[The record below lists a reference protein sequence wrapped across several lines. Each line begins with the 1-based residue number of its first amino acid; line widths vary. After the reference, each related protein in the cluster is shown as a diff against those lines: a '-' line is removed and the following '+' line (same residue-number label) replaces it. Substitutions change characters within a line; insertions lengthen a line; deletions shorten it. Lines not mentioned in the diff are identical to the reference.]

1 MKKICLITP
10 PSPFL
15 ADERVFYFIGILKV
29 AAAWEKLGYKI
40 DHIDLCG
47 VQNVEDVL
55 SDYFSSNKDLHFVG
69 LTATSPQYPNAHK
82 VALWIKQNHPELK
95 LVLGGTHAT
104 LSHTSYKREL
114 SRGITNGRARRAVE
128 KIMEAFDVLAA
139 GDGELLLDLILATN
153 QGVIDGDDR
162 KSPLFLSD
170 KLLDES
176 PWPARHLID
185 VNSYNYTIDGVK
197 ATNVIL
203 QLGCPYKCFTGDTKI
218 ITSNSPNKK
227 AKDVKLGDKLIAF
240 NEQTK
245 ELVETEVVRLYE
257 NVADEIYVIEF
268 EDGTKIETTAEH
280 PFYVNDEWVEA
291 RHLRVG
297 HEVYE
302 ITPNDKISFNKKMY
316 NPAKR
321 DEVKNKISKTVSK
334 LFEEGVLNS
343 NHLKSETR
351 SEKLKESIKNYW
363 ASENCKERKRL
374 SSERMIKNNPMKNQ
388 ESRKKA
394 TETLKRK
401 IASGEII
408 PYMNTPEYWEKLNV
422 SPNKQEVELLEDLLL
437 EFGHRYE
444 FVGDGSFRIGF
455 YSLDFID
462 HENKKIIEYNGC
474 WWHGC
479 EKCHPEKIS
488 NRDNDRKEKFEKAG
502 YKVHFI
508 KSCEYLNNK
517 NKVLED
523 LRKFTYNGKK
533 ITSMKIE
540 KRQEKVYN
548 FECSP
553 HHNYFAEYLLSHNCT
568 FCSGRN
574 SPSLRVIRSRTT
586 QNAVAELEFLY
597 KEYGF
602 KGFNFFDDEL
612 NVNKEMVPL
621 MNAIADLQDKLGVEF
636 KLRGFTKSELFND
649 EQAKSMYRAGFRML
663 LTGFESGDPRIL
675 ENIKKNA
682 TIDDNTR
689 CVEIAKKHGLK
700 VKALM
705 SAGHPGESFESIENT
720 KNWLLKVRPEEFD
733 LTVISPY
740 PGAPV
745 YDDAIQE
752 NDYFVYRDSK
762 NGDPL
767 YQKEIDYTKEANY
780 YKSIPGSYVSYVWTD
795 KISSEDLV
803 KQRDKIEDEVRAA
816 LGIPFNRVD
825 PAKKYEHSMGSS
837 NNVIP
842 SWIYRSSDNAPKEEK
857 KKVSLKV
864 IK

>member
-82 VALWIKQNHPELK
+82 VALWIKQNYPELK

-114 SRGITNGRARRAVE
+114 SKGVTNGRARRAVE

-139 GDGELLLDLILATN
+139 GDGELLLDLILATSR
-153 QGVIDGDDR
+153 GVIDGDDR

-203 QLGCPYKCFTGDTKI
+203 QLGCPYRC
-218 ITSNSPNKK
+218 
-227 AKDVKLGDKLIAF
+227 A
-240 NEQTK
+240 
-245 ELVETEVVRLYE
+245 
-257 NVADEIYVIEF
+257 
-268 EDGTKIETTAEH
+268 
-280 PFYVNDEWVEA
+280 
-291 RHLRVG
+291 
-297 HEVYE
+297 
-302 ITPNDKISFNKKMY
+302 
-316 NPAKR
+316 
-321 DEVKNKISKTVSK
+321 
-334 LFEEGVLNS
+334 
-343 NHLKSETR
+343 
-351 SEKLKESIKNYW
+351 
-363 ASENCKERKRL
+363 
-374 SSERMIKNNPMKNQ
+374 
-388 ESRKKA
+388 
-394 TETLKRK
+394 
-401 IASGEII
+401 
-408 PYMNTPEYWEKLNV
+408 
-422 SPNKQEVELLEDLLL
+422 
-437 EFGHRYE
+437 
-444 FVGDGSFRIGF
+444 
-455 YSLDFID
+455 
-462 HENKKIIEYNGC
+462 
-474 WWHGC
+474 
-479 EKCHPEKIS
+479 
-488 NRDNDRKEKFEKAG
+488 
-502 YKVHFI
+502 
-508 KSCEYLNNK
+508 
-517 NKVLED
+517 
-523 LRKFTYNGKK
+523 
-533 ITSMKIE
+533 
-540 KRQEKVYN
+540 
-548 FECSP
+548 
-553 HHNYFAEYLLSHNCT
+553 

-586 QNAVAELEFLY
+586 QNAVAELEFLH

-649 EQAKSMYRAGFRML
+649 EQAKAMYRAGFRML

-857 KKVSLKV
+857 KKVSLRV